1 MSTPVINKLLQEQYA
16 ILKNLL
22 QPLVNGQQ
30 RAAHVD
36 YILVEEDLDREKA
49 DEADHGVVTNALS
62 QSQYKE
68 EAVAAVC
75 QSINESHRIRR
86 DVRIARANHKR
97 LMAASV
103 RTAYNKQT
111 QIEYLLNGL
120 AQKKDI

>member
-1 MSTPVINKLLQEQYA
+1 MSTPVITKLLQEQYA

-22 QPLVNGQQ
+22 QPLVEGQQ

-49 DEADHGVVTNALS
+49 DEKDHGVVNDALS
-62 QSQYKE
+62 QSRYKE

>member
-22 QPLVNGQQ
+22 QPLVKGQK

-49 DEADHGVVTNALS
+49 DEKDHGVINDALS
-62 QSQYKE
+62 QSKYKE

-86 DVRIARANHKR
+86 DVRISRANHKR